1 MVSNMMV
8 FVEGNKIMKVLR
20 DTASPK
26 PGPGDI
32 PDNMADY
39 MCSFA
44 YDFIAMFNKMLPV
57 CKIVIPDFIDGNGN
71 NRVTKYQPQSQQT
84 QRLTE
89 KSRSSTPNN
98 NFHPRNEDKKEGI
111 KCHWCGRTN
120 HPAQKCNLQGH
131 PDANKDAST
140 KWRESAGGLK
150 LRDILI
156 KRGDSSNVV
165 ICRRRIPT
173 GYCLISWIMV
183 MHTIPTV
190 IRSRQI
196 RIWPHHLRQVA
207 TTTIRTKSSI
217 QARAKVSTFVVLH
230 RREKNI

>member
-1 MVSNMMV
+1 MVSNMMTL
-8 FVEGNKIMKVLR
+8 VEGNKLLKVLR

-32 PDNMADY
+32 PDNMVDY

-44 YDFIAMFNKMLPV
+44 YDFIAMFNKMLPM

-84 QRLTE
+84 QRLIE

-150 LRDILI
+150 WRV
-156 KRGDSSNVV
+156 KRGDLQEEDTYWVLPYQLNNGNAYHSNSNKRQANKNLASSSTSSNNNNHNTNKKFN
-165 ICRRRIPT
+165 P
-173 GYCLISWIMV
+173 G
-183 MHTIPTV
+183 
-190 IRSRQI
+190 
-196 RIWPHHLRQVA
+196 
-207 TTTIRTKSSI
+207 KS
-217 QARAKVSTFVVLH
+217 QG
-230 RREKNI
+230 E